1 MDFFPEKNVRYSYD
15 NNESVEFLSIGSVEM
30 ISLSSKITLAFVIS
44 AEFKIEGAL
53 SELAFKSGLV

>member
-1 MDFFPEKNVRYSYD
+1 
-15 NNESVEFLSIGSVEM
+15 M
-30 ISLSSKITLAFVIS
+30 INLSSKITLAFVIS